1 MTGDGSGDSEGM
13 AVIRE
18 VGGGN
23 RNGDGEADNCDKG
36 DVGNDDVD

>member
-1 MTGDGSGDSEGM
+1 MAVEIVKEM

-23 RNGDGEADNCDKG
+23 RDVDGEAGNCRKG
-36 DVGNDDVD
+36 DAGNGDVD

>member
-1 MTGDGSGDSEGM
+1 MAVEIVKAM

-23 RNGDGEADNCDKG
+23 RDGDEEAGICRKGDAGNGDVE
-36 DVGNDDVD
+36 

>member
-1 MTGDGSGDSEGM
+1 MIALEIVKAM

-23 RNGDGEADNCDKG
+23 RDADGQAGNCSKGDAGNGD
-36 DVGNDDVD
+36 VD